1 MHVFTTVI
9 TGVSF
14 IARLKAIMHFFA
26 KLIAGASFITR
37 LKAIKEIN
45 ATLFSTRKAHTFF

>member
-26 KLIAGASFITR
+26 KLIAGASFQPR
-37 LKAIKEIN
+37 KAIKEIN
-45 ATLFSTRKAHTFF
+45 ATLFFTRKAHTFF